1 MDFSKALNFEGKQV
15 LVCGGSDGIGYG
27 VARAFH
33 QLGAAVSITGTKGRG
48 DYDKE
53 FYDWGYYSLD
63 LASAESVA
71 ALSEQVASIDTLVN
85 CVGTVLWKQGEFER
99 NGFEWVM
106 AVNVTG
112 AMDLYTRLLPL
123 LQQSGGS
130 IISLDSVA
138 SIRPAWQ
145 NPAYS
150 ASKAA
155 LVQLTKSLAKKWG
168 KKGVRVN
175 TVAPGLVPTKL
186 TQNQVGEGQEAEFA
200 KVCPVGRFGTP
211 EDIAGAVVYL
221 ASPLA
226 AYVTGEQIV
235 VDGGS
240 SL

>member
-1 MDFSKALNFEGKQV
+1 LPV
-15 LVCGGSDGIGYG
+15 LQRS
-27 VARAFH
+27 
-33 QLGAAVSITGTKGRG
+33 S
-48 DYDKE
+48 
-53 FYDWGYYSLD
+53 
-63 LASAESVA
+63 
-71 ALSEQVASIDTLVN
+71 
-85 CVGTVLWKQGEFER
+85 
-99 NGFEWVM
+99 
-106 AVNVTG
+106 
-112 AMDLYTRLLPL
+112 
-123 LQQSGGS
+123 GS

-186 TQNQVGEGQEAEFA
+186 TQNQVGEAQEDEFA
-200 KVCPVGRFGTP
+200 KVCPVGRFGAP
-211 EDIAGAVVYL
+211 EDIAGAVVFL